1 VISVGVGQEVNEQ
14 LLRDIA
20 ARSNG
25 GTYFRAD
32 ETDRLRLLF
41 GDESRQF
48 QGNALTIVDS
58 THFITRGVTLTATPG
73 ETHALTVKQGADLLI
88 AGGSNDPALATWS
101 YGLGRS
107 VSITSYASDG
117 TLGGLLSA
125 PDSLVLT
132 RSVNWAIGDPTRGQT
147 GITNIE
153 SARVGRTTTI
163 TYVGETRPEV
173 DSGEVRFVRVGQN
186 SYQAR
191 IIPSETGYDSI
202 LGRTYAVNYPR
213 ELGAFGPNRA
223 LDQAVRASGGQTF
236 ETGET
241 AAIADAIERQYRQVR
256 SVREDR
262 GWVLLTIGLLLYLAE
277 VVLRRLNRF
286 IRHSSWVS
294 IPR

>member
-1 VISVGVGQEVNEQ
+1 
-14 LLRDIA
+14 
-20 ARSNG
+20 
-25 GTYFRAD
+25 
-32 ETDRLRLLF
+32 LLF

-48 QGNALTIVDS
+48 QGNALTVVDS
-58 THFITRGVTLTATPG
+58 THFITRGITLTAAPR

-107 VSITSYASDG
+107 VSITSYGSDG

-153 SARVGRTTTI
+153 PARVGRATTI
-163 TYVGETRPEV
+163 TYVGESRPEV
-173 DSGEVRFVRVGQN
+173 NSNEIRFVQVGQN
-186 SYQAR
+186 SYEAR
-191 IIPSETGYDSI
+191 IVPPETGYNSI
-202 LGRTYAVNYPR
+202 LERTYAVNYPR

-223 LDQAVRASGGQTF
+223 LEQAVRASGGQTF
-236 ETGET
+236 ETDET

-256 SVREDR
+256 SVREDW
-262 GWVLLTIGLLLYLAE
+262 GWAFLTIGLLIYLTE

-286 IRHSSWVS
+286 ISRSSRGATPW
-294 IPR
+294 